1 MNPGD
6 TLTRSPSPPLGIA
19 LIKHVARTLAL
30 IVAGGLVGLG
40 QVPATAIIDRDC
52 GDFVSQAAAQVF
64 MIASGAG
71 DPHGLDGS
79 DNDGR
84 ACESNPCPCGTTT
97 VPQPFA
103 GNTNGTQTGGGQT
116 GSGSTSS
123 NVVRR
128 NVGNIVKV
136 IDGDTLKVRIR
147 GTGIRDIRIIGID
160 TPEVYGG
167 VQCGGRRASQRMGA
181 LAPVGSTVTL
191 ISDPSQDDRDR
202 YGRLLRYVERN
213 GKDVGRAQVNL
224 GEAKVYVFD
233 RPFRR
238 TSGYNR
244 VQRDARRDGRGS
256 WRRCW

>member
-1 MNPGD
+1 M
-6 TLTRSPSPPLGIA
+6 
-19 LIKHVARTLAL
+19 IKHFTRTLAL
-30 IVAGGLVGLG
+30 ALAAGGLVGLG

-52 GDFVSQAAAQVF
+52 ADFATQADAQAF
-64 MIASGAG
+64 MIASGPG

-97 VPQPFA
+97 PQPLV
-103 GNTNGTQTGGGQT
+103 GNTNGTHT
-116 GSGSTSS
+116 GSGQTSGGSTGT

-128 NVGNIVKV
+128 NVGNVVKV
-136 IDGDTLKVRIR
+136 TDGDTLKVRIR
-147 GTGIRDIRIIGID
+147 GIGIRDIRIIGID

-167 VQCGGRRASQRMGA
+167 VQCGGREASQRMEK

-202 YGRLLRYVERN
+202 YGRLLRYVERQ

-224 GEAKVYVFD
+224 GQAKVYVFD

-238 TSGYNR
+238 TSGYQR
-244 VQRDARRDGRGS
+244 VQRDARRHGRGS
-256 WRRCW
+256 WRKCW

>member
-1 MNPGD
+1 MQ
-6 TLTRSPSPPLGIA
+6 LVRA
-19 LIKHVARTLAL
+19 LAL
-30 IVAGGLVGLG
+30 ILAAGGLVPVG
-40 QVPATAIIDRDC
+40 QMPAAAIVDRDC
-52 GDFVSQAAAQVF
+52 GDFATQAAAQAF
-64 MIASGAG
+64 MLASGAG

-84 ACESNPCPCGTTT
+84 ACESNPCPCGTPTL
-97 VPQPFA
+97 PQPFI
-103 GNTNGTQTGGGQT
+103 GNTHGV
-116 GSGSTSS
+116 S

-128 NVGNIVKV
+128 NFGNVVKV
-136 IDGDTLKVRIR
+136 TDGDTLKVRIR
-147 GTGIRDIRIIGID
+147 GIGVRDVRIIGID

-167 VQCGGRRASQRMGA
+167 VQCGGRSASERMKE

-191 ISDPSQDDRDR
+191 ISDPSQDDKDR

-238 TSGYNR
+238 TSGYR
-244 VQRDARRDGRGS
+244 HVQRDARRDTRGS
-256 WRRCW
+256 WRHCW

>member
-1 MNPGD
+1 MSKNF
-6 TLTRSPSPPLGIA
+6 
-19 LIKHVARTLAL
+19 VRTLAL
-30 IVAGGLVGLG
+30 IVAAGGLVGLG
-40 QVPATAIIDRDC
+40 QLPAAAIIDRDC
-52 GDFVSQAAAQVF
+52 GDFASQAAAQAF

-84 ACESNPCPCGTTT
+84 ACESNLCPCGTPPA
-97 VPQPFA
+97 PQPFA
-103 GNTNGTQTGGGQT
+103 GSTDGTQTSGGEPSG
-116 GSGSTSS
+116 GSTGD

-128 NVGNIVKV
+128 DVGNVVKV
-136 IDGDTLKVRIR
+136 TDGDTLKVRIR
-147 GTGIRDIRIIGID
+147 GVGIRDIRIIGID

-167 VQCGGRRASQRMGA
+167 VQCGGRDASRRMKE
-181 LAPVGSTVTL
+181 LAPVGSTVSL

-202 YGRLLRYVERN
+202 YGRLLRYVERK

-224 GEAKVYVFD
+224 GAAKVYVFD

-238 TSGYNR
+238 TSAYQQ
-244 VQRDARRDGRGS
+244 VQRDARRDERGS